1 MKILVLTY
9 VVCPIYFPI
18 WWFNHIHL
26 FCGTQLG
33 KSHFGSLRGSIRDN
47 WSKVEGLSISMYLL
61 FDIPPKKSLLL
72 EVSTMSNT
80 KFDPSPCRCTSFVPW
95 LLALLSSGGHGA
107 RGAWV
112 AQKPS
117 DAVQQMVS
125 PERLPISDL
134 VQSPFLLK
142 AAPLFVG
149 SIERMGTTFG
159 PFGSP

>member
-1 MKILVLTY
+1 MVVVQTWCPKRNLTGGIDDTSLDFWGIQFETSPIWMGQSCPRFKVGSAPLKYLLTY

-18 WWFNHIHL
+18 WWFDHIHL

-107 RGAWV
+107 RGA
-112 AQKPS
+112 
-117 DAVQQMVS
+117 
-125 PERLPISDL
+125 
-134 VQSPFLLK
+134 
-142 AAPLFVG
+142 
-149 SIERMGTTFG
+149 
-159 PFGSP
+159 